1 MIQSKTC
8 RHIHE
13 LGEFG
18 LISLISGK
26 VRSTPAV
33 PVGIGDDAA
42 AFKWQKG
49 CIGLTTSDMLVEGI
63 HFDLSFSDPF
73 RLGRKS
79 LAVNLSDIAAMG
91 GIPRWFLLSLAI
103 PAKLSVGFIELFTT
117 GMLGLAD
124 EYGTVLVGGDTCA
137 SNEGLVISI
146 TLYGEQQGDRIVQ
159 RRGARPGDAIFV
171 TGTLGDSALG
181 LELLRKGKME
191 GICINRH
198 LDPSPRVR
206 EGRAL
211 AEAGLATAMI
221 DISDGLLSDLG
232 HIAEK
237 SGSGAIVRH
246 DRIPLSQEFS
256 DYVKSTSG
264 RDYSLAL
271 GGGEDYELLFTA
283 PALNRDAIRSLFA
296 ELGTPV
302 TEIGEITSIPGIQ
315 VLSSEGKPVPA
326 ANAGFDHFRSPDRP
340 FGIKGSL
347 PVHLEG

>member
-1 MIQSKTC
+1 MVHSKAC

-18 LISLISGK
+18 LIRLISGK
-26 VRSTPAV
+26 VRPTPAV

-42 AFKWQKG
+42 AFHWQDG
-49 CIGLTTSDMLVEGI
+49 HIGLTTSDMLVEGV
-63 HFDLSFSDPF
+63 HFDLSFCDPF

-103 PAKLSVGFIELFTT
+103 PATLSVGFVEQFTC

-124 EYGTVLVGGDTCA
+124 DYGTVLVGGDTCA
-137 SNEGLVISI
+137 SKEGLVISI
-146 TLYGEQQGDRIVQ
+146 TLYGEQRGDRIVQ
-159 RRGARPGDAIFV
+159 RRGAHPGDAVFV

-181 LELLRKGKME
+181 LEFLRE
-191 GICINRH
+191 GRTDGRCISRH

-221 DISDGLLSDLG
+221 DVSDGLLSDLG
-232 HIAEK
+232 HITEM
-237 SGSGAIVRH
+237 SGSGAIVNR
-246 DRIPLSQEFS
+246 DRIPLSREFAAQVES
-256 DYVKSTSG
+256 RG
-264 RDYSLAL
+264 NGDYSLAFC
-271 GGGEDYELLFTA
+271 GGEDYELLFTA
-283 PALNRDAIRSLFA
+283 PSRNRDAISSLFA

-302 TEIGEITSIPGIQ
+302 TEIGEITATPGVH
-315 VLSSEGKPVPA
+315 VLSAEGKEIQTA
-326 ANAGFDHFRSPDRP
+326 KTGFDHF
-340 FGIKGSL
+340 GITG
-347 PVHLEG
+347 

>member
-1 MIQSKTC
+1 MQRKTC

-26 VRSTPAV
+26 VRPTPAV
-33 PVGIGDDAA
+33 PVSIGDDAA
-42 AFKWQKG
+42 AFQWQNG
-49 CIGLTTSDMLVEGI
+49 YIGLTTSDMLVEGV
-63 HFDLSFSDPF
+63 HFDLSFCDPF

-103 PAKLSVGFIELFTT
+103 PAKLSVGFVELFTS

-124 EYGTVLVGGDTCA
+124 EYGTALVGGDTCA
-137 SNEGLVISI
+137 SKEGLVISI
-146 TLYGEQQGDRIVQ
+146 TLYGEQQEGRIIR
-159 RRGARPGDAIFV
+159 RRGALPGEAVFV

-181 LELLRKGKME
+181 LELLRKGSTD
-191 GICINRH
+191 GRCISRH

-206 EGRAL
+206 EGLAL

-232 HIAEK
+232 HITEM
-237 SGSGAIVRH
+237 SGSGAFVH
-246 DRIPLSQEFS
+246 QDRIPLSREFAAHVES
-256 DYVKSTSG
+256 LRNS
-264 RDYSLAL
+264 DYSLAL

-283 PALNRDAIRSLFA
+283 PARNRDAIGSLFA

-302 TEIGEITSIPGIQ
+302 TEIGEITSTPGVH
-315 VLSSEGKPVPA
+315 VLSAEGKPIPA
-326 ANAGFDHFRSPDRP
+326 PKAGFDHFSTTARDTRS
-340 FGIKGSL
+340 SL
-347 PVHLEG
+347 PVHWEE